1 MENFIKK
8 LQKTNEKKFRIEK
21 IIKRKRNKLYVKW
34 KGYDSSFNS
43 QIDKKDILQMS
54 EYFSES
60 KSSGG
65 KVDLSNYA
73 TKTDLKIATG
83 VTSKFAKQVDLAS
96 LKSNVDKSD
105 IDKLR
110 NVSSDLSSLKSKVNK
125 LDI

>member
-21 IIKRKRNKLYVKW
+21 VIKRKRSKIYVKW

-73 TKTDLKIATG
+73 TKTDLKVATG

-105 IDKLR
+105 IDELS

>member
-21 IIKRKRNKLYVKW
+21 VIKRKRSKLYVKW

-83 VTSKFAKQVDLAS
+83 VTSKYAKQVDLAS

-105 IDKLR
+105 IDELR

>member
-8 LQKTNEKKFRIEK
+8 LQKTNEKNFRIEK
-21 IIKRKRNKLYVKW
+21 VIKRKRSKLYVKW

-96 LKSNVDKSD
+96 LKCNVDKSD
-105 IDKLR
+105 IDEPR